1 MFLRLL
7 ENSAVW
13 SFLGVY
19 LDFFQLFLS
28 FLLNLRPFLYK
39 LWIETHLSKLSG
51 DQSLFLNT
59 MVSNPFFTERLKL
72 FLGYARDLLQLLECF
87 KAYEGEIVHKLL

>member
-1 MFLRLL
+1 MFLLLL

-13 SFLGVY
+13 RFLNVY

-39 LWIETHLSKLSG
+39 LRIETHLSKLSG
-51 DQSLFLNT
+51 DQSLFLNI
-59 MVSNPFFTERLKL
+59 MISNLFFTERLNS
-72 FLGYARDLLQLLECF
+72 FLECAHDLLQFLECL
-87 KAYEGEIVHKLL
+87 KLMKEK